1 MRNHLHPHLAYTLS
15 RGYRCSFVLSFSLLT
30 IPCTSMVWPILSFP
44 PEASS
49 WVQKEHTHTH
59 TRTHTYTHTHTHTH
73 PPSLQALSACLG
85 GHGTWLASRR
95 CPSPST
101 WSTRPQHKVR
111 RLRTNK
117 ALHDRSIKWEGCGQT
132 KHCTNAAQSEKAA
145 DKQSIA
151 QMQHKVKKLRTNKAI
166 LIVH

>member
-1 MRNHLHPHLAYTLS
+1 MACQSEMPQPFNLEYTTAAQS
-15 RGYRCSFVLSFSLLT
+15 EKAADKQS
-30 IPCTSMVWPILSFP
+30 I
-44 PEASS
+44 A
-49 WVQKEHTHTH
+49 
-59 TRTHTYTHTHTHTH
+59 RT
-73 PPSLQALSACLG
+73 
-85 GHGTWLASRR
+85 
-95 CPSPST
+95 
-101 WSTRPQHKVR
+101 QHKVR